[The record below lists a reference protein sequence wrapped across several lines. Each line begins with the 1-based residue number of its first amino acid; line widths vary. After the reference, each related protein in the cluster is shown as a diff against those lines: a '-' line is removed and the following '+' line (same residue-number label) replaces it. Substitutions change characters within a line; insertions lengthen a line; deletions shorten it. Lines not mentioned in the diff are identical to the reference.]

1 MLMLRRLKLFMITPK
16 QIFQI
21 WKRVKSGGVTKQQLD
36 QARLAL
42 TNAGSNLKQAN
53 INVGDT

>member
-1 MLMLRRLKLFMITPK
+1 MLMLRQLKLFMITPK